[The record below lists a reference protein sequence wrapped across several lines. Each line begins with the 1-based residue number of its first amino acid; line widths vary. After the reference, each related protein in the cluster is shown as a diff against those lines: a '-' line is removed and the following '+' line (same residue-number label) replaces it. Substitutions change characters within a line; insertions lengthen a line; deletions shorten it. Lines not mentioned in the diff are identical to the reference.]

1 MIDPN
6 LLGPVLICAVRIAT
20 APPFSGLRCF
30 PQGRGFKQWTG
41 DEALIPIHV
50 GII

>member
-1 MIDPN
+1 MTDLN
-6 LLGPVLICAVRIAT
+6 VFSPVLICVVRIAA

-41 DEALIPIHV
+41 DDSKALMKV
-50 GII
+50 ML